1 MRHFYY
7 LCFLLLGFLSL
18 PVRAGGDNRA
28 PEQYT
33 REYIMKDYMKDP
45 VRTLQLLDKAEV
57 NSAMPLNIVDELRSA
72 VYRNMYRNKSALYY
86 ARRAY
91 VSDSLSHDNPSH
103 LLRMTVSMAEL
114 FSLLSEYKESMR
126 YAVQG
131 VELARELKDIQSEC
145 KLLFCM
151 GENKRRLSFKEE
163 GYLFFDQAIDLL
175 DNSKNE
181 DYETM
186 LSYFYGV
193 KMGYL
198 IADKR
203 SNEALEIGLQRE
215 KLLDRMSEQSKIR
228 ADLLDLQFAYVYSKL
243 AYLFHLMGDQK
254 RAAVYYKKYQSTNA
268 ASTPDGK
275 FDATPYLLLLGK
287 YQAVLDNCRD
297 FKEVM
302 RQQDTLNSQYL
313 SILNLEIQANVKL
326 ENYKTVINLQRDIT
340 AIKDSIYQ
348 REKQNAALELDALY
362 ELNEKEARIS
372 EQAFQLKIRT
382 ITLICILSGALLAL
396 FFLWRLWHQNCV
408 IRNKNKALVK
418 RINEQFSMQEE
429 MDRSQLGVEKD
440 LSFPEKVEDESGDN
454 EEQDKQMNKMIFEK
468 LDYIIKRDKMY
479 LSPDLSREELT
490 RIVRMNNTRF
500 AKMIKENTDTNLN
513 GYINNL
519 RLNYAIHLMKEQPDY
534 TLRAIA
540 ESSGINSM
548 PTFHQLFKGRTGMTP
563 SEFKNAQKDK
573 IGRASC
579 RERV

>member
-534 TLRAIA
+534 TLRGIA
-540 ESSGINSM
+540 ESSVNKIR
-548 PTFHQLFKGRTGMTP
+548 HQQHAYIPL
-563 SEFKNAQKDK
+563 
-573 IGRASC
+573 
-579 RERV
+579 VV

>member
-203 SNEALEIGLQRE
+203 ANEALEIGLQRE

-563 SEFKNAQKDK
+563 SEFKNAQKDMD
-573 IGRASC
+573 S
-579 RERV
+579 

>member
-18 PVRAGGDNRA
+18 PVRAGEDNRG

-57 NSAMPLNIVDELRSA
+57 NSAMPLNIVDELRSV

-86 ARRAY
+86 VRRAY

-145 KLLFCM
+145 RLLFCM

-228 ADLLDLQFAYVYSKL
+228 TDLLDLQFAYVYSKL
-243 AYLFHLMGDQK
+243 AYLFHLTGDQK

-382 ITLICILSGALLAL
+382 ITLICILSGTLLAL

-563 SEFKNAQKDK
+563 SEFKNAQKDMD
-573 IGRASC
+573 S
-579 RERV
+579 

>member
-33 REYIMKDYMKDP
+33 KEYIMKDYMKDP

-72 VYRNMYRNKSALYY
+72 VYRNMYRNKSALHY

-418 RINEQFSMQEE
+418 RINEQFSMLEE

-563 SEFKNAQKDK
+563 SEFKNAQKDMD
-573 IGRASC
+573 S
-579 RERV
+579 

>member
-57 NSAMPLNIVDELRSA
+57 NSAMPLNIVDELRSV

-372 EQAFQLKIRT
+372 QQAFQLKIRT

-563 SEFKNAQKDK
+563 SEFKNAQKDMD
-573 IGRASC
+573 S
-579 RERV
+579 

>member
-72 VYRNMYRNKSALYY
+72 VYRNMYRNKSALHY

-181 DYETM
+181 EYETM

-563 SEFKNAQKDK
+563 SEFKNAQKDMD
-573 IGRASC
+573 S
-579 RERV
+579 

>member
-18 PVRAGGDNRA
+18 PVRAGEDNRG

-145 KLLFCM
+145 RLLFCM

-228 ADLLDLQFAYVYSKL
+228 TDLLDLQFAYVYSKL
-243 AYLFHLMGDQK
+243 AYLFHLTGDQK
-254 RAAVYYKKYQSTNA
+254 RAVVYYKNYQSTNA

-563 SEFKNAQKDK
+563 SEFKNAQKDM
-573 IGRASC
+573 S
-579 RERV
+579 V

>member
-151 GENKRRLSFKEE
+151 GENKKRLSFKEE

-563 SEFKNAQKDK
+563 SEFKNAQKDMD
-573 IGRASC
+573 S
-579 RERV
+579 

>member
-18 PVRAGGDNRA
+18 PVRAGEDNRA

-72 VYRNMYRNKSALYY
+72 VYRNMYRNKSALHY

-193 KMGYL
+193 KMSYL

-228 ADLLDLQFAYVYSKL
+228 TDLLDLQFAYVYSKL
-243 AYLFHLMGDQK
+243 AYLFHLTGDQK
-254 RAAVYYKKYQSTNA
+254 RAVVYYKNYQSTNA

-372 EQAFQLKIRT
+372 QQAFQLKIRT

-563 SEFKNAQKDK
+563 SEFKNAQKDMD
-573 IGRASC
+573 A
-579 RERV
+579 

>member
-33 REYIMKDYMKDP
+33 NEYIMKDYMKDP

-72 VYRNMYRNKSALYY
+72 VYRNMYRNKSALHY

-563 SEFKNAQKDK
+563 SEFKNAQKDMD
-573 IGRASC
+573 S
-579 RERV
+579 

>member
-33 REYIMKDYMKDP
+33 KEYIMKDYMKDP

-72 VYRNMYRNKSALYY
+72 VYRNMYRNKSALHY

-362 ELNEKEARIS
+362 EINEKEARIS

-563 SEFKNAQKDK
+563 SEFKNAQKDMD
-573 IGRASC
+573 S
-579 RERV
+579 

>member
-18 PVRAGGDNRA
+18 PVRAGEDNRG

-145 KLLFCM
+145 RLLFCM

-163 GYLFFDQAIDLL
+163 GYLFFDQAFDLL

-243 AYLFHLMGDQK
+243 AYLFHLTGDQK
-254 RAAVYYKKYQSTNA
+254 RAVVYYKNYQSTNA

-382 ITLICILSGALLAL
+382 ITLICILSGTLLAL

-563 SEFKNAQKDK
+563 SEFKNAQKDMD
-573 IGRASC
+573 S
-579 RERV
+579 

>member
-313 SILNLEIQANVKL
+313 SILNFEIQANVKL

-563 SEFKNAQKDK
+563 SEFKNAQKDMD
-573 IGRASC
+573 A
-579 RERV
+579 

>member
-18 PVRAGGDNRA
+18 PVRAGEDNRG

-145 KLLFCM
+145 RLLFCM

-243 AYLFHLMGDQK
+243 AYLFHLTGDQK
-254 RAAVYYKKYQSTNA
+254 RAVVYYKNYQSTNA

-382 ITLICILSGALLAL
+382 ITLICILSGTLLAL

-490 RIVRMNNTRF
+490 RIVCMNNTRF

-563 SEFKNAQKDK
+563 SEFKNAQKDMD
-573 IGRASC
+573 S
-579 RERV
+579 

>member
-72 VYRNMYRNKSALYY
+72 VYRNMYRNKSALHY

-175 DNSKNE
+175 DHSKNE

-563 SEFKNAQKDK
+563 SEFKNAQKDMD
-573 IGRASC
+573 S
-579 RERV
+579 

>member
-1 MRHFYY
+1 
-7 LCFLLLGFLSL
+7 
-18 PVRAGGDNRA
+18 
-28 PEQYT
+28 
-33 REYIMKDYMKDP
+33 MKDYMKDP

-72 VYRNMYRNKSALYY
+72 VYRNMYRNKSALHY

-372 EQAFQLKIRT
+372 QQAFQLKIRT

-563 SEFKNAQKDK
+563 SEFKNAQKDMD
-573 IGRASC
+573 S
-579 RERV
+579 

>member
-33 REYIMKDYMKDP
+33 REYIMKNYMTKPD
-45 VRTLQLLDKAEV
+45 RALQLLDEAEA
-57 NSAMPLNIVDELRSA
+57 NSAMPLNIVDELRGV
-72 VYRNMYRNKSALYY
+72 VYRNMYRNKSALHYT
-86 ARRAY
+86 RRAY
-91 VSDSLSHDNPSH
+91 VRDSLFHNDPSH
-103 LLRMTVSMAEL
+103 LLEMTVSMAEL
-114 FSLLSEYKESMR
+114 SHLLSDYKESMR
-126 YAVQG
+126 YAIQG

-151 GENKRRLSFKEE
+151 GENKRMLTFKEE
-163 GYLFFDQAIDLL
+163 GYQLFDEAIDLL
-175 DNSKNE
+175 DNSKSK

-203 SNEALEIGLQRE
+203 LDDAIEIGLQRE
-215 KLLDRMSEQSKIR
+215 KLLDKTSRQAEVR
-228 ADLLDLQFAYVYSKL
+228 ADILDQQFVYVYSKL
-243 AYLFHLMGDQK
+243 AYLFHRTGDK
-254 RAAVYYKKYQSTNA
+254 ERAAAYYKKYQSTD
-268 ASTPDGK
+268 ASATVDGR
-275 FDATPYLLLLGK
+275 FDIAPYLLALGQ
-287 YQAVLDNCRD
+287 YQAVLDNCLD
-297 FKEVM
+297 FKKMM
-302 RQQDTLNSQYL
+302 RQQDTLNNQYL
-313 SILNLEIQANVKL
+313 SILNLEILANTKL
-326 ENYKTVINLQRDIT
+326 ENYKTAINLQRVIA

-348 REKQNAALELDALY
+348 REKQNAALELDTLY
-362 ELNEKEARIS
+362 EVNEKEARIS

-396 FFLWRLWHQNCV
+396 FFVWRLWHQNCV

-479 LSPDLSREELT
+479 LSPDLSREELA

-563 SEFKNAQKDK
+563 SEFKNAQKNM
-573 IGRASC
+573 G
-579 RERV
+579 V

>member
-563 SEFKNAQKDK
+563 SEFKNAQKDMN
-573 IGRASC
+573 A
-579 RERV
+579 

>member
-18 PVRAGGDNRA
+18 PVRAGEDNRG

-145 KLLFCM
+145 RLLFCM

-228 ADLLDLQFAYVYSKL
+228 TDLLDLQFAYVYSKL
-243 AYLFHLMGDQK
+243 AYLFHLTGDQK
-254 RAAVYYKKYQSTNA
+254 RAVVYYKNYQSTNA

-313 SILNLEIQANVKL
+313 SILNLEIQVNVKL

-563 SEFKNAQKDK
+563 SEFKNAQKDMD
-573 IGRASC
+573 A
-579 RERV
+579 

>member
-243 AYLFHLMGDQK
+243 AYLFHLTGDQK

-372 EQAFQLKIRT
+372 QQAFQLKIRT
-382 ITLICILSGALLAL
+382 ITLICILSGTLLAL

-563 SEFKNAQKDK
+563 SEFKNAQKDMD
-573 IGRASC
+573 A
-579 RERV
+579 

>member
-18 PVRAGGDNRA
+18 PVRAGEDNRG

-326 ENYKTVINLQRDIT
+326 ENYKTVINLQKDIT

-372 EQAFQLKIRT
+372 QQAFQLKIRT

-563 SEFKNAQKDK
+563 SEFKNAQKDMD
-573 IGRASC
+573 S
-579 RERV
+579 

>member
-1 MRHFYY
+1 
-7 LCFLLLGFLSL
+7 
-18 PVRAGGDNRA
+18 
-28 PEQYT
+28 
-33 REYIMKDYMKDP
+33 
-45 VRTLQLLDKAEV
+45 
-57 NSAMPLNIVDELRSA
+57 
-72 VYRNMYRNKSALYY
+72 
-86 ARRAY
+86 
-91 VSDSLSHDNPSH
+91 
-103 LLRMTVSMAEL
+103 
-114 FSLLSEYKESMR
+114 MR

-151 GENKRRLSFKEE
+151 GENKRMLTFKEE
-163 GYLFFDQAIDLL
+163 GYRLFDEAIDLL
-175 DNSKNE
+175 DNSKSK

-203 SNEALEIGLQRE
+203 LDDAIEIGLQRE
-215 KLLDRMSEQSKIR
+215 KLLDKTSRQAEVR
-228 ADLLDLQFAYVYSKL
+228 ADILDQQFAYVYSKL
-243 AYLFHLMGDQK
+243 AYLFHRTGDK
-254 RAAVYYKKYQSTNA
+254 ERAAAYYKKYQSTD
-268 ASTPDGK
+268 ASATVDGR
-275 FDATPYLLLLGK
+275 FDIAPYLLALGQ
-287 YQAVLDNCRD
+287 YQTVLDNCLD
-297 FKEVM
+297 FKKMM
-302 RQQDTLNSQYL
+302 RQQDTLNNQYL
-313 SILNLEIQANVKL
+313 SILNLEILANTKL
-326 ENYKTVINLQRDIT
+326 ENYKTVINLQRVIA
-340 AIKDSIYQ
+340 AIKDNIYQ
-348 REKQNAALELDALY
+348 REKQNAALELDTLY
-362 ELNEKEARIS
+362 EVNEKEARIS

-396 FFLWRLWHQNCV
+396 FFVWRLWHQNCV

-418 RINEQFSMQEE
+418 RINEQFSMQDE
-429 MDRSQLGVEKD
+429 MDRSQLDVEKD

-563 SEFKNAQKDK
+563 SEFKNAQKDM
-573 IGRASC
+573 GA
-579 RERV
+579 

>member
-18 PVRAGGDNRA
+18 PVRAGEDNRG

-145 KLLFCM
+145 RLLFCM

-228 ADLLDLQFAYVYSKL
+228 TDLLDLQFAYVYSKL
-243 AYLFHLMGDQK
+243 AYLFHLTGDQK
-254 RAAVYYKKYQSTNA
+254 RAVVYYKNYQSTNA

-490 RIVRMNNTRF
+490 RIVRMNDTRF

-563 SEFKNAQKDK
+563 SEFKNAQKDMD
-573 IGRASC
+573 A
-579 RERV
+579 

>member
-33 REYIMKDYMKDP
+33 KEYIMKDYMKDP

-72 VYRNMYRNKSALYY
+72 VYRNMYRNKSALHY

-429 MDRSQLGVEKD
+429 MDRALLCVEKD

-563 SEFKNAQKDK
+563 SEFKNAQKDMD
-573 IGRASC
+573 S
-579 RERV
+579 

>member
-28 PEQYT
+28 LEQYT

-563 SEFKNAQKDK
+563 SEFKNAQKDMD
-573 IGRASC
+573 S
-579 RERV
+579 

>member
-18 PVRAGGDNRA
+18 PVRAGEDNRG

-145 KLLFCM
+145 RLLFCM

-228 ADLLDLQFAYVYSKL
+228 TDLLDLQFAYVYSKL
-243 AYLFHLMGDQK
+243 AYLFHLTGDQK
-254 RAAVYYKKYQSTNA
+254 RAVVYYKNYQSTNA

-563 SEFKNAQKDK
+563 SDFKNAQKDMD
-573 IGRASC
+573 A
-579 RERV
+579 

>member
-18 PVRAGGDNRA
+18 PVRAGEDNRG

-145 KLLFCM
+145 RLLFCM

-228 ADLLDLQFAYVYSKL
+228 TDLLDLQFAYVYSKL
-243 AYLFHLMGDQK
+243 AYLFHLTGDQK
-254 RAAVYYKKYQSTNA
+254 RAVVYYKNYQSTNA

-563 SEFKNAQKDK
+563 SEFKNAQKDMD
-573 IGRASC
+573 A
-579 RERV
+579 

>member
-18 PVRAGGDNRA
+18 PVRAGEDNRG

-145 KLLFCM
+145 RLLFCM

-243 AYLFHLMGDQK
+243 AYLFHLTGDQK
-254 RAAVYYKKYQSTNA
+254 RAVVYYKNYQSTNA

-382 ITLICILSGALLAL
+382 ITLICILSGTLLAL

-548 PTFHQLFKGRTGMTP
+548 PIFHQLFKGRTGMTP
-563 SEFKNAQKDK
+563 SEFKNAQKDMD
-573 IGRASC
+573 S
-579 RERV
+579 

>member
-243 AYLFHLMGDQK
+243 AYLFHLTGDQK

-563 SEFKNAQKDK
+563 SEFKNAQKDMD
-573 IGRASC
+573 A
-579 RERV
+579 

>member
-1 MRHFYY
+1 
-7 LCFLLLGFLSL
+7 
-18 PVRAGGDNRA
+18 
-28 PEQYT
+28 
-33 REYIMKDYMKDP
+33 MKDYMKDP

-302 RQQDTLNSQYL
+302 RQKDTLNSQYL

-563 SEFKNAQKDK
+563 SEFKNAQKDMD
-573 IGRASC
+573 A
-579 RERV
+579 

>member
-18 PVRAGGDNRA
+18 PVRAGEDNRG

-145 KLLFCM
+145 RLLFCM

-228 ADLLDLQFAYVYSKL
+228 TDLLDLQFAYVYSKL
-243 AYLFHLMGDQK
+243 AYLFHLTGDQK
-254 RAAVYYKKYQSTNA
+254 RAVVYYKNYQSTNA
-268 ASTPDGK
+268 VSTPDGK

-563 SEFKNAQKDK
+563 SEFKNAQKDMD
-573 IGRASC
+573 A
-579 RERV
+579 

>member
-18 PVRAGGDNRA
+18 PVRAGEDNRG

-145 KLLFCM
+145 RLLFCM

-228 ADLLDLQFAYVYSKL
+228 TDLLDLQFAYVYSKL
-243 AYLFHLMGDQK
+243 AYLFHLTGDQK
-254 RAAVYYKKYQSTNA
+254 RAVVYYKNYQSTNA

-418 RINEQFSMQEE
+418 RINEQFSMHEE

-563 SEFKNAQKDK
+563 SEFKNAQKDMD
-573 IGRASC
+573 A
-579 RERV
+579 

>member
-145 KLLFCM
+145 RLLFCM

-228 ADLLDLQFAYVYSKL
+228 TDLLDLQFAYVYSKL
-243 AYLFHLMGDQK
+243 AYLFHLTGDQK
-254 RAAVYYKKYQSTNA
+254 RAVVYYKNYQSTNA

-563 SEFKNAQKDK
+563 SEFKNAQKDMD
-573 IGRASC
+573 S
-579 RERV
+579 

>member
-57 NSAMPLNIVDELRSA
+57 NSAMPLNIVDELRSV

-372 EQAFQLKIRT
+372 QQAFQLKIRT

-563 SEFKNAQKDK
+563 SEFKNAQKYMD
-573 IGRASC
+573 S
-579 RERV
+579 